1 MRHTRD
7 LADGSITVPWLCRK
21 LVQRRG
27 GVRELFVASDVDGN
41 NAVSRAE
48 LTEVGEFFSCD
59 ADAMM
64 FFGSKDE
71 PPPPF
76 SYAQCYADFLT
87 NALGE
92 PSVLR
97 AFLLTVGVATFVA
110 LPLIAILNADKV
122 VKRRRSTTDVIT
134 ALHMLWSLR
143 KDKTTYEYPSWK
155 TKH

>member
-1 MRHTRD
+1 MP
-7 LADGSITVPWLCRK
+7 L
-21 LVQRRG
+21 
-27 GVRELFVASDVDGN
+27 
-41 NAVSRAE
+41 
-48 LTEVGEFFSCD
+48 
-59 ADAMM
+59 
-64 FFGSKDE
+64 FGSPPP

-110 LPLIAILNADKV
+110 LPLIAILNRA
-122 VKRRRSTTDVIT
+122 RSSAASCMPVACLEAFIPTDVIT

>member
-1 MRHTRD
+1 M
-7 LADGSITVPWLCRK
+7 
-21 LVQRRG
+21 
-27 GVRELFVASDVDGN
+27 
-41 NAVSRAE
+41 
-48 LTEVGEFFSCD
+48 
-59 ADAMM
+59 
-64 FFGSKDE
+64 FGSPPP

-87 NALGE
+87 TALGE

-122 VKRRRSTTDVIT
+122 VKPDNAVLAGRMPVACLEAFIPTDVIT